1 MMAFEMFKGIVPAAF
16 LVRLAK
22 YRPVNLR
29 FTMLKG
35 CPRDQYLSSSRHLH
49 ESGVIQLSSCL

>member
-1 MMAFEMFKGIVPAAF
+1 MMTFEMFKGIVPAAY
-16 LVRLAK
+16 LARLAK

-29 FTMLKG
+29 FTML
-35 CPRDQYLSSSRHLH
+35 SSSSHLH